1 MDTHSAFEDTIL
13 SLSLGAKVR
22 RQGCISP
29 LTPLLNLFFFLGG
42 VVSLVPFLGGEA
54 KGCVS
59 RLACC
64 RLEGGFNFWK
74 RDSDLDLVASP
85 GNSAWRR

>member
-1 MDTHSAFEDTIL
+1 MHFPSHTII
-13 SLSLGAKVR
+13 K
-22 RQGCISP
+22 P
-29 LTPLLNLFFFLGG
+29 FFFLGG

-59 RLACC
+59 GLACC
-64 RLEGGFNFWK
+64 RLEGGFNSWK
-74 RDSDLDLVASP
+74 HDNDQDLVVAP